1 MYDQNFFNLI
11 EYKNKYLFKIN
22 EFPSNF
28 VKLILSKENNNKIDI
43 YNKNKIGNNKKSNNL
58 EKNK

>member
-1 MYDQNFFNLI
+1 MYDENFYNLI

-28 VKLILSKENNNKIDI
+28 LKLILSKENNNKIADD
-43 YNKNKIGNNKKSNNL
+43 NQDKSNKINL